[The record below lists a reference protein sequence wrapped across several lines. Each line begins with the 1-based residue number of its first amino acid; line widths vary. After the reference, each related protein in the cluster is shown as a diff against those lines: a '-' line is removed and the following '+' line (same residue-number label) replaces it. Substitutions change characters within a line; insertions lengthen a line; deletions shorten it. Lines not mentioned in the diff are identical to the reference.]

1 MNQNLYMAILDSNSS
16 MLVESKNATGY
27 PTLSC
32 NMTKGKTY
40 YIMICSKA
48 FVNVSTM
55 KSASN
60 FDAAL
65 KIT

>member
-1 MNQNLYMAILDSNSS
+1 MKRIIACFIAAALIMSSSAMAISADST
-16 MLVESKNATGY
+16 LVPRDVS
-27 PTLSC
+27 
-32 NMTKGKTY
+32 
-40 YIMICSKA
+40 MICSKA

>member
-1 MNQNLYMAILDSNSS
+1 
-16 MLVESKNATGY
+16 
-27 PTLSC
+27 
-32 NMTKGKTY
+32 MTKGKTY